1 MRGWRGGPLALL
13 LVLVLVVAAAGPLEA
28 QGSGAVE
35 VITLGTGGPNP
46 LPDHQGPATAVSVG
60 DRVFLFDAG
69 TGVER
74 QLNAAGL
81 PISGPTALFLT
92 HLHSD
97 HTLGLA
103 DLILTSWVMRRTRPF
118 PVYGPEGT
126 DAMVRHLMAAY
137 AEDIRIRTDGL
148 EHEVR
153 GGQRVGVHRVHP
165 GVVYDSGGVRVSA
178 IPVLHGSWREAY
190 GYLVEAPGRRILIS
204 GDTRWSPALEAAA
217 NGVDVL
223 VHEVYPASRVA
234 TEARPGGGDW
244 PAYLRSFHTS
254 DEELGALA
262 ARAHPK
268 LLVLTHIV
276 RMGATDDEIIA
287 GIRRGGYDGPVR
299 IANDLDR
306 F

>member
-1 MRGWRGGPLALL
+1 MVARVAVAIMSLGLVASQGLA
-13 LVLVLVVAAAGPLEA
+13 A
-28 QGSGAVE
+28 QQPTTT

-46 LPDHQGPATAVSVG
+46 DPTRQGPATAVTVG
-60 DRVFLFDAG
+60 DRLLLFDAG

-74 QLNAAGL
+74 QLRAAGL
-81 PISGPTALFLT
+81 PVSSPTALFLT

-118 PVYGPEGT
+118 TIYGPRGT
-126 DAMVRHLMAAY
+126 KEMVHDLIAAY
-137 AEDIRIRTDGL
+137 AEDIRIRTEGL
-148 EHEVR
+148 EHEVA
-153 GGQRVGVHRVHP
+153 GGWKVDVREILP
-165 GVVYDSGGVRVSA
+165 GVAYDSAGVKVTA
-178 IPVLHGSWREAY
+178 IPVRHGSWREAY
-190 GYLVEAPGRRILIS
+190 GYLIEAGGRRIVIS
-204 GDTRWSPALEAAA
+204 GDTRPSDSLEAASIDA
-217 NGVDVL
+217 DVL
-223 VHEVYPASRVA
+223 VHEVYPSSRVA
-234 TEARPGGGDW
+234 NEDRPGGGDW

-276 RMGATDDEIIA
+276 RMGATDSEVVA
-287 GIRRGGYDGPVR
+287 GVRRGGYLGPLTVAR
-299 IANDLDR
+299 DLDR

>member
-1 MRGWRGGPLALL
+1 MIRAKLLGVTLLACF
-13 LVLVLVVAAAGPLEA
+13 APRLEA
-28 QGSGAVE
+28 QAAATAT

-46 LPDHQGPATAVSVG
+46 LPDHQGPATAVTVG

-69 TGVER
+69 PGVER
-74 QLNAAGL
+74 QLKAAGL
-81 PISGPTALFLT
+81 PIAGPTALFLT

-153 GGQRVGVHRVHP
+153 GGERVVVRRVRP

-204 GDTRWSPALEAAA
+204 GDTRSSPALEAAA

-223 VHEVYPASRVA
+223 VHEVYPSTRVA
-234 TEARPGGGDW
+234 VEDRPGGEDW
-244 PAYLRSFHTS
+244 PAYLRAFHTS

-262 ARAHPK
+262 ARARPK

-287 GIRRGGYDGPVR
+287 GIRRGGFDGPVR